1 MSAPAIA
8 LQRCIRQSSLF
19 LVARRLYGSAPA
31 ATVPLHKKILT
42 FLSKHFRDVEI
53 VSTWYSQRQLKW
65 LRDRNES
72 YFNDQHI
79 YGKRLA
85 SCFLVLSLKGAF
97 RFVGQTEWFRIDD
110 KGIVNNDFVNHKDTP
125 LEEVDL
131 SYTVINYNGLL
142 NIGGDQP
149 CLRTLSLRGCPEVDD
164 WFLAGL
170 HVFQDSLKE
179 LDISH
184 CPKIT
189 TGGLAAL
196 RNLKGLTHLNMSS
209 LPGISNPGLVIILM
223 EEMLPN
229 CQITATGYTH
239 AKPEAEEQEHE
250 EDRRGGYQSG
260 PWTQS

>member
-1 MSAPAIA
+1 MSAPLIA

-19 LVARRLYGSAPA
+19 LVAWRWYGSTPA
-31 ATVPLHKKILT
+31 TTLPLHKKILT
-42 FLSKHFRDVEI
+42 FLSKHFRDVEMFTAWN
-53 VSTWYSQRQLKW
+53 SERRLKW

-72 YFNDQHI
+72 FFNQQHLF
-79 YGKRLA
+79 GQRLA
-85 SCFLVLSLKGAF
+85 SCFLVLSLKGGF
-97 RFVGQTEWFRIDD
+97 RFVGQTEWICSTD
-110 KGIVNNDFVNHKDTP
+110 KDILNKDFENHKDTP

-142 NIGGDQP
+142 NIGLDQP

-196 RNLKGLTHLNMSS
+196 RNLKGLTRLNMSS

-223 EEMLPN
+223 EEMLPH
-229 CQITATGYTH
+229 CQITATGYKH
-239 AKPEAEEQEHE
+239 LKPEAEVQ
-250 EDRRGGYQSG
+250 
-260 PWTQS
+260 